1 MEFFKLVAENLQE
14 GQKINMTILKK
25 GDKLVASLMADTT
38 GVKDKAV
45 TELPPMVISGTP
57 EEFEEGFA
65 NAFKPLA
72 STFSLMAEVKSY
84 EDSVEEARKNTEMAK
99 KAKEKLADDKKK
111 FADSLALAKKL
122 KDEHKFKDAK
132 SVLEKAIKMNGADSK
147 KVTDLL
153 AEISRESGEGSLFG
167 GVEDLSDGKALA
179 TESKSEDSASDNE
192 DETEE

>member
-45 TELPPMVISGTP
+45 TELPPMVMSGTP
-57 EEFEEGFA
+57 EEFEEGFDK
-65 NAFKPLA
+65 AFKPLA

-179 TESKSEDSASDNE
+179 TESKSEDSTSDKEN
-192 DETEE
+192 ETEE

>member
-1 MEFFKLVAENLQE
+1 MKFFKLVADNLQE

-65 NAFKPLA
+65 DAFKPLA
-72 STFSLMAEVKSY
+72 STFSLIADAKSY

-147 KVTDLL
+147 KVTVLL

-167 GVEDLSDGKALA
+167 CVEDLSDGKALA
-179 TESKSEDSASDNE
+179 TESKSDDSASDNE
-192 DETEE
+192 YDTEE

>member
-1 MEFFKLVAENLQE
+1 MEFFKLVADNLQE

-25 GDKLVASLMADTT
+25 GDNLVASLMADTT

-45 TELPPMVISGTP
+45 TELPPMVLSGTP

-72 STFSLMAEVKSY
+72 STFSLMSEVKSY

-111 FADSLALAKKL
+111 FADSLSLAKKL
-122 KDEHKFKDAK
+122 KDEHKFKDSKA
-132 SVLEKAIKMNGADSK
+132 VLEKAIKMNGADTK
-147 KVTDLL
+147 KVSDLL
-153 AEISRESGEGSLFG
+153 SEISRESGEGSLFG
-167 GVEDLSDGKALA
+167 CVEDLSDGKALA
-179 TESKSEDSASDNE
+179 TESKSEGSASDNE
-192 DETEE
+192 NETEE

>member
-45 TELPPMVISGTP
+45 NELPPMVISGKP
-57 EEFEEGFA
+57 EDFEEGFA
-65 NAFKPLA
+65 DAFKPLA

-84 EDSVEEARKNTEMAK
+84 EDSVELARKNTEMAK
-99 KAKEKLADDKKK
+99 KAKEKQAYDKKK
-111 FADSLALAKKL
+111 FDDSLSLANKL

-153 AEISRESGEGSLFG
+153 TEISRESGEGSLFG

-192 DETEE
+192 YETEE